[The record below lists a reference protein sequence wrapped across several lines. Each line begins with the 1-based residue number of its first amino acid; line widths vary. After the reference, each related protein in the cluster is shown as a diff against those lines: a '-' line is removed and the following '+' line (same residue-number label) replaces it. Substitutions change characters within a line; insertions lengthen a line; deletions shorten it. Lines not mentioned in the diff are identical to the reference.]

1 MIIFPII
8 PIWLMGILCIILLIM
23 RRKNKYAYI
32 RQILIVI
39 LLFVINLRIMIP
51 SSDVKVQT
59 NNFDVLFVIDET
71 ISMLA
76 EDYNGNNT
84 RYEGVKEDC
93 KYIINELYGARFSV
107 IKFNNTSQIITPY
120 TKDAEL
126 TIETINALTPVDEL
140 YARGSSLNVSID
152 DIKSSLESSS
162 KKEDRKRI
170 EEVVD
175 RFADFYFL

>member
-1 MIIFPII
+1 
-8 PIWLMGILCIILLIM
+8 MGILCIILLVM

-126 TIETINALTPVDEL
+126 TIETINALTPVD
-140 YARGSSLNVSID
+140 IC
-152 DIKSSLESSS
+152 K
-162 KKEDRKRI
+162 RK
-170 EEVVD
+170 
-175 RFADFYFL
+175 FFKCFYR

>member
-1 MIIFPII
+1 
-8 PIWLMGILCIILLIM
+8 MGILCIILLIM

-93 KYIINELYGARFSV
+93 K
-107 IKFNNTSQIITPY
+107 
-120 TKDAEL
+120 
-126 TIETINALTPVDEL
+126 
-140 YARGSSLNVSID
+140 
-152 DIKSSLESSS
+152 
-162 KKEDRKRI
+162 
-170 EEVVD
+170 
-175 RFADFYFL
+175 